1 MAKPGDELEKIV
13 ELIERSISPSSVIR
27 QNVLLPVL
35 NSPTG
40 RTRQCDVVIESGPEF
55 RCNLTIVEVQDRK
68 SPVNIAT
75 FNDWLTKLDDVG
87 ANSLICISRKE
98 FPESI
103 KEVAR
108 FQGNRVLLVNL
119 KEETP
124 DTLPLNFLSF
134 YVAYENVSITG
145 IDALSCCVEKG
156 SADLA
161 LLDSQIMHSNEK
173 IWSTDKVSNMS
184 IVELLSPLI
193 KELHYDAKGIVKDVA
208 SFTFQNDR
216 RLVLYCN
223 MNGEYIRVGLNVVV
237 QYAYDNHLLPMT
249 VSSYE
254 QIDHGVLAWV
264 FEIDHETSHG
274 KIKTKVPVIK
284 HGDNAYEML
293 DVINS
298 TDFNSQVTIRSLEQK
313 PVV

>member
-1 MAKPGDELEKIV
+1 MAKPGDDLEKTV

-27 QNVLLPVL
+27 QNVMMPVL
-35 NSPTG
+35 NSQIG

-55 RCNLTIVEVQDRK
+55 RRNVTIVEVQDRTSK
-68 SPVNIAT
+68 VNIAT
-75 FNDWLTKLDDVG
+75 FNDWLKKLDEVG

-98 FPESI
+98 FPESV
-103 KEVAR
+103 KEEAR

-119 KEETP
+119 KEATP
-124 DTLPLNFLSF
+124 ESLPLNFLSF

-156 SADLA
+156 SIDLA
-161 LLDSQIMHSNEK
+161 SLDTQAMHSHEK
-173 IWSTDKVSNMS
+173 IWSRDKSSNIS

-193 KELHYDAKGIVKDVA
+193 KELQHDSKGIRKDVA
-208 SFTFQNDR
+208 TFTFKNDK
-216 RLVLYCN
+216 RLVLYCYI
-223 MNGEYIRVGLNVVV
+223 NGEYIRVGLNVTV
-237 QYAYDNHLLPMT
+237 QYVYDNHLLSMV

-254 QIDHGVLAWV
+254 QIDHGVLAWF
-264 FEIDHETSHG
+264 FEIEHETSNG
-274 KIKTKVPVIK
+274 KIKTKVPVTK
-284 HGDNAYEML
+284 HGNDAYKML

-298 TDFNSQVTIRSLEQK
+298 TDFNSQVTIKSLDQK